1 MYGTIFRM
9 NVKPGQEQR
18 LVEVF
23 KEWERERKPKVQGAV
38 AGLLLKPDNQPGE
51 FIGVAIFKDK
61 AAYIANAN
69 DPEQD
74 KWYLKLR
81 DLLQDDPTWEDG
93 EYVAGA
99 IG

>member
-1 MYGTIFRM
+1 MYGTIYRM

-38 AGLLLKPDNQPGE
+38 AGLLLKPDNHPGE
-51 FIGVAIFKDK
+51 FIGVVMFKDK